1 MATRTSRSKQERE
14 AGRFAANPNAP
25 QCPFGVHRGSLVQAN
40 GHRTR
45 KDGTSVFR
53 YRCSFNGARHFFSIC
68 PTEDPQPTFTP
79 QKCLNHPGST
89 VWRNG
94 KGKPGTG
101 RQRYMCRPTG
111 GGETHQFVL
120 VLPREHVEA
129 DRNWRNAD
137 AVKNPHR
144 GKTAAARYHT
154 ATTEL
159 VAEGLQMLGRGMSY
173 ADVGKWA
180 AQERPARTDNT
191 GTRKPLE
198 DRPKKNFWQT
208 GADWVEM
215 FSPVLWDAWQSE
227 LAGEQRGDL
236 PRILIIDDLP
246 FYAGPSRSDS
256 GRTLMAFSVLVATEK
271 YQPSGSTSYST
282 RARLIRAYP
291 DHTAEA
297 YELFLTSCGFLPDVV
312 VSDLS
317 SAITTAVKRL
327 RKVKPEI
334 VWVPSAYH
342 VQKRLTLVLDRM
354 TKRNMSKT
362 KGSAVLRLEGL
373 KDRIGAS
380 LQSPA
385 KWRAWWRDFDRLM
398 DAAAVPGNA
407 RPIAWR
413 KLYFKPVEEALEYIA
428 AHPLTTRGTGGN
440 EATINGDVKPFFH
453 TRAASFTNIE
463 RLNRAADLLTLSING
478 KMDSRRQLVATL
490 QADVERAGGFAPSAR
505 AVTDALGYRSLR
517 DKDVL
522 AATLAAE
529 RQRLADTMRRGA
541 SA

>member
-1 MATRTSRSKQERE
+1 MATGMNRSKQERE
-14 AGRFAANPNAP
+14 AGKFAANPNAP

-53 YRCSFNGARHFFSIC
+53 YRCSFNGATHFFSIC

-79 QKCLNHPGST
+79 QRCAKHPGST

-94 KGKPGTG
+94 KSKTGTG
-101 RQRYMCRPTG
+101 RQRYLCRPAD
-111 GGETHQFVL
+111 GEAKHQFVL
-120 VLPREHVEA
+120 PLPREHVEP

-159 VAEGLQMLGRGMSY
+159 VTEGLQMLARGMSY

-180 AQERPARTDNT
+180 AQQRPARTDKT
-191 GTRKPLE
+191 GARKPVE

-215 FSPVLWDAWQSE
+215 FSPVLWDAWQNE
-227 LAGEQRGDL
+227 LDAEQRGDL

-246 FYAGPSRSDS
+246 FYAGPARSDS

-271 YQPSGSTSYST
+271 YQPEYSPSYST
-282 RARLIRAYP
+282 RVRLIRAYP

-297 YELFLTSCGFLPDVV
+297 YELFVASCGFLPDVV

-317 SAITTAVKRL
+317 PAITTAIKRL
-327 RKVKPEI
+327 RKIKPDI

-342 VQKRLTLVLDRM
+342 VQKRLTLVLDRIA
-354 TKRNMSKT
+354 KRNMST
-362 KGSAVLRLEGL
+362 AKGGVALRLEGL
-373 KDRIGAS
+373 KGRIGVS

-385 KWRAWWRDFDRLM
+385 KWRAWWRDLDRLM
-398 DAAAVPGNA
+398 DAAAVPANA
-407 RPIAWR
+407 RPARWR
-413 KLYFKPVEEALEYIA
+413 KLYYKPVEDALEYIA
-428 AHPLTTRGTGGN
+428 VHPLTTRATGGN

-453 TRAASFTNIE
+453 ARSASFTNIE
-463 RLNRAADLLTLSING
+463 RLNRAADLLTLGING

-490 QADVERAGGFAPSAR
+490 QADVEQAGGFAPSAR
-505 AVTDALGYRSLR
+505 AVTDVLGYRSLR

-522 AATLAAE
+522 TATLAVE
-529 RQRLADTMRRGA
+529 RLRLAETMKRGETE
-541 SA
+541 